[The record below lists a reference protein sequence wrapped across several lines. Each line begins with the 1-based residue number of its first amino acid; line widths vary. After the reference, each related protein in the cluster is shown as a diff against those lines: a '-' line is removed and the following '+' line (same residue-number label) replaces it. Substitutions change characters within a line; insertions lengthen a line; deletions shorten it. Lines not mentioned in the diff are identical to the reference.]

1 MTGAVDLSYAGS
13 MRVAFVTTDD
23 PSVTD
28 EDVDRPAHERAFAAA
43 DIDLEYRS
51 WTMAAD
57 WDAYDLVVIRS
68 PWDYPERTVDF
79 LAWLRSVEHLPTL
92 MNPAPLISWNLDKRY
107 LAELD
112 HAGVPTV
119 PTGFADSLRR
129 VDALLG
135 AQADRSRPG
144 GSSGEGVV
152 KPTISA
158 GSRNSEGDQLGGR
171 GQLIVDALVN
181 TGRFAVD
188 DPAAR
193 ALAELILGAGGTVMI
208 QPAIASVAERGE
220 VGVIVF
226 DGEISHA
233 IVKAPILDVGGTL
246 LGGSYREAITAADPT
261 PAQREATMA
270 AVDVVASIAAHK
282 RWLSDDEPLLYGRYD
297 LVSLNDGTEALLEAE
312 LFEPSFFL
320 DTDPDSPAR
329 FVEAVRRRAIAVAER
344 R

>member
-1 MTGAVDLSYAGS
+1 
-13 MRVAFVTTDD
+13 
-23 PSVTD
+23 
-28 EDVDRPAHERAFAAA
+28 
-43 DIDLEYRS
+43 
-51 WTMAAD
+51 
-57 WDAYDLVVIRS
+57 
-68 PWDYPERTVDF
+68 
-79 LAWLRSVEHLPTL
+79 
-92 MNPAPLISWNLDKRY
+92 
-107 LAELD
+107 
-112 HAGVPTV
+112 
-119 PTGFADSLRR
+119 
-129 VDALLG
+129 
-135 AQADRSRPG
+135 
-144 GSSGEGVV
+144 
-152 KPTISA
+152 
-158 GSRNSEGDQLGGR
+158 
-171 GQLIVDALVN
+171 
-181 TGRFAVD
+181 
-188 DPAAR
+188 
-193 ALAELILGAGGTVMI
+193 MI

>member
-144 GSSGEGVV
+144 GSSGEVVV

-158 GSRNSEGDQLGGR
+158 GSR
-171 GQLIVDALVN
+171 N

-246 LGGSYREAITAADPT
+246 LGGRYREAITAADPT

>member
-1 MTGAVDLSYAGS
+1 

-23 PSVTD
+23 PTVTD

-43 DIDLEYRS
+43 GIDLDYRS
-51 WTMAAD
+51 WTRPAD
-57 WDAYDLVVIRS
+57 WDGYDLVVIRS
-68 PWDYPERTVDF
+68 PWDYPENTPDF
-79 LAWLRSVEHLPTL
+79 LAWLGSVEHLPTL

-119 PTGFADSLRR
+119 PTGFADSLHR
-129 VDALLG
+129 VDALLE
-135 AQADRSRPG
+135 AQADRSRTG
-144 GSSGEGVV
+144 GSGEVVV

-158 GSRNSEGDQLGGR
+158 GSR
-171 GQLIVDALVN
+171 N

-193 ALAELILGAGGTVMI
+193 ALAEGILAAGGTVMV

-226 DGEISHA
+226 DGQISHA
-233 IVKAPILDVGGTL
+233 IVKAPILEVGGGL
-246 LGGSYREAITAADPT
+246 LGGSYQEAVTAVEPT
-261 PAQREATMA
+261 PAQREATMS
-270 AVDVVASIAAHK
+270 AVDVVASIATHK

-297 LVSLNDGTEALLEAE
+297 LVALDDGTEALLEAE

-329 FVEAVRRRAIAVAER
+329 FADAVRRRALAVAER

>member
-144 GSSGEGVV
+144 GSSGEVVV
-152 KPTISA
+152 KPPISA
-158 GSRNSEGDQLGGR
+158 GSR
-171 GQLIVDALVN
+171 N

>member
-1 MTGAVDLSYAGS
+1 MFPPPPGRRLPIDPQSATGAAERSYAGP

-23 PSVTD
+23 PTVTD

-43 DIDLEYRS
+43 GIDLEYRS

-57 WDAYDLVVIRS
+57 WEAYDLVVIRS
-68 PWDYPERTVDF
+68 PWDYPEKAADF
-79 LAWLRSVEHLPTL
+79 LAWLGSVEHLPTL
-92 MNPAPLISWNLDKRY
+92 MNPAPLIGWNLDKRY

-119 PTGFADSLRR
+119 PTGFADSLHR
-129 VDALLG
+129 VDALLS
-135 AQADRSRPG
+135 AQAAAPQA
-144 GSSGEGVV
+144 GSGPAEVVV

-158 GSRNSEGDQLGGR
+158 GSR
-171 GQLIVDALVN
+171 N

-193 ALAELILGAGGTVMI
+193 ALAKLILGAGGTVMI

-246 LGGSYREAITAADPT
+246 LGGSYTEAVTAIEPSA
-261 PAQREATMA
+261 AQREATLA

-282 RWLSDDEPLLYGRYD
+282 RWLNDDEQLLYGRYD
-297 LVSLNDGTEALLEAE
+297 LVTLDDGTEALLEAE

-320 DTDPDSPAR
+320 DTNPGSPAR
-329 FVEAVRRRAIAVAER
+329 FVEAVRRRAIAVADR